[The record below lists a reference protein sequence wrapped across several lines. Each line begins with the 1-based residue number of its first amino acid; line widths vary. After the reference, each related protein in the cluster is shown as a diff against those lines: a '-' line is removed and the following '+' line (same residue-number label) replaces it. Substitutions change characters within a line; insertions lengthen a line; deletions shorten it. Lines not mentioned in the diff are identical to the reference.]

1 MAEQVTLTGKPKQ
14 KKQFQTNNLHYIR
27 NADIN
32 LDNRHR
38 FETESKVSFS
48 RPTFEPIIQPNLVL
62 EYMVNKNTPKVE

>member
-1 MAEQVTLTGKPKQ
+1 MEEQVTLTGKPRQ

-32 LDNRHR
+32 LDNRYR

-48 RPTFEPIIQPNLVL
+48 RPTLEPMIRPSLVL
-62 EYMVNKNTPKVE
+62 KCMVDKKTPKVE